1 MPYVEEIC
9 VAGGTI
15 EVCKYYTYRAH
26 AKGEKREKL
35 GKHTS
40 EAQKKVNLRK
50 AEKELRRLMAANFQN
65 GDVLVRLDVRKR
77 PAGSKE
83 MQDLTAKAIRKR
95 RTEYGKAGKILR
107 YIYVKEVGPRGSRHI
122 HMILG
127 REEMDVLKLLVKCW
141 PHGGVHVDPWTTGP
155 NFAKL
160 AAYFAK
166 YAAKTEETE
175 GRLIGKRWNP
185 SQNLK
190 KPVIWKRVVKS
201 NRFRENITKKKG
213 YVLEP
218 DSVRS
223 GVSGFT
229 GYRYFSYTL
238 IKWEGLWSG

>member
-1 MPYVEEIC
+1 
-9 VAGGTI
+9 
-15 EVCKYYTYRAH
+15 
-26 AKGEKREKL
+26 
-35 GKHTS
+35 
-40 EAQKKVNLRK
+40 
-50 AEKELRRLMAANFQN
+50 
-65 GDVLVRLDVRKR
+65 
-77 PAGSKE
+77 
-83 MQDLTAKAIRKR
+83 MQDLTAKAIRKL